1 MPNTQAPVKP
11 PASRPWQAEPL
22 SDVLLELDSSLE
34 GLSEL
39 EAARRLA
46 ALSPNELNA
55 KPPRTLAQMARES

>member
-34 GLSEL
+34 GL
-39 EAARRLA
+39 LA
-46 ALSPNELNA
+46 SWIRWSP
-55 KPPRTLAQMARES
+55 RESV

>member
-46 ALSPNELNA
+46 ETGPND
-55 KPPRTLAQMARES
+55 